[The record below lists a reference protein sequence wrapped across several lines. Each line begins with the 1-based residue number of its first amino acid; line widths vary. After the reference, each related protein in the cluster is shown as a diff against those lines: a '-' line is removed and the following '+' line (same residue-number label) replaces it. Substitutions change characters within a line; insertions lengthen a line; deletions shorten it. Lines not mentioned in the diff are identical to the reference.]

1 MITARIT
8 FLALLLSLPLVAQ
21 ESVLTLDRGQAY
33 EFTWDGQNNGWVS
46 RVYVTPKPQFS
57 KKAITVTVKSIAAGS
72 RTDPGLTGL
81 FQVSLVQPS
90 TPLVSF
96 DILVPKNASVLPGT
110 YQATLVFA
118 AAQTEQTANVQL
130 TIPSAILTG
139 PPTFQ
144 LTRVLF
150 WPFPVDNPKLEIWET
165 SGKSPAD
172 VQARQTEPF
181 ASAEGQFG
189 GQIQVDPGALVQD
202 GHTTLNYTLHDDFPI
217 GPVSAKIAISSHQS
231 QAPLVIPVQV
241 RTRLTR
247 VVLLI
252 IIITGLALGFFLRI
266 VLKPKI
272 ETGEA
277 RKRAAEAYKNLA
289 DSNEIPDATFQE
301 AVWKA
306 LSDLQKAVQ
315 AATATSVT
323 IDAAITTAGEAR
335 QKALDNLQIRLKDA
349 ETKINQLAEVVTPAW
364 ILSGAMTELL
374 TVAKERVE
382 IANHFLKASD
392 AVNALATVQSATDD
406 LRTSLSKR
414 TEDWRNS
421 AAHLLRQFAGL
432 KSLMQADRREEC
444 ATSRKN
450 LEDEA
455 GKAKIDPAGDVAGIK
470 TALEAAHGFTTM
482 LSGFLRAA
490 ADDVRAGFAGM
501 DDVIKDIALPKK
513 ELWADARNS
522 TEALVTRLS
531 SISPVTPAG
540 WENVSLDSTSLLG
553 QWRNALTSQ
562 KPDADGVATA
572 FDAGN
577 FELAATDLEKALDVR
592 SVGTTL
598 DDSASPE
605 ALDSVVASQPYSSPG
620 DVSAPEPASTKA
632 TAPSLMPFAAFAVI
646 SSRELMNAKI
656 LQAVISGVALTLV
669 GYLIFADK
677 FVGTSGD
684 LLSAFFWGFTTD
696 IGVDALI
703 SAAKTKAG

>member
-1 MITARIT
+1 MITARIA
-8 FLALLLSLPLVAQ
+8 FLALLLSVPLVAQ
-21 ESVLTLDRGQAY
+21 ESILTLDRGQAY
-33 EFTWDGQNNGWVS
+33 EFTWDGQNNRWVS

-57 KKAITVTVKSIAAGS
+57 KTAITVTLKSIAAGS

-81 FQVSLVQPS
+81 FQVSLIQPS

-96 DILVPKNASVLPGT
+96 DILVPKHASVLPGT
-110 YQATLVFA
+110 YQASLVFA
-118 AAQTEQTANVQL
+118 AANTEQTANIQL
-130 TIPSAILTG
+130 TIPSATLTG

-150 WPFPVDNPKLEIWET
+150 WPFPEDNPKLEIWET

-181 ASAEGQFG
+181 SSAEGQIG
-189 GQIQVDPGALVQD
+189 GQIQVDPGTVAQD
-202 GHTTLNYTLHDDFPI
+202 GHTTLNYTLQDNFPI

-231 QAPLVIPVQV
+231 QAPIVIPVQV

-247 VVLLI
+247 AVLLI
-252 IIITGLALGFFLRI
+252 IIITGLALGFFLRM
-266 VLKPKI
+266 VLKPRI

-277 RKRAAEAYKNLA
+277 RKRATEAYKNLA
-289 DSNEIPDATFQE
+289 DSNEIPDAKFQE
-301 AVWKA
+301 AVGKA
-306 LSDLQKAVQ
+306 LSDLQKATQ
-315 AATATSVT
+315 AATATSAT
-323 IDAAITTAGEAR
+323 IDAAITTAGAAR
-335 QKALDNLQIRLKDA
+335 QKALDDLQARLKDA

-364 ILSGAMTELL
+364 TLPSAMTEIL

-382 IANHFLKASD
+382 TANHFLKGSD
-392 AVNALATVQSATDD
+392 AGNALATLQSATDD

-421 AAHLLRQFAGL
+421 AGHLLRQFAGL
-432 KSLMQADRREEC
+432 ESLMRAERQEGC

-455 GKAKIDPAGDVAGIK
+455 GKVKIDPAGDVAGIK
-470 TALEAAHGFTTM
+470 TTLEAAHGFTTT

-501 DDVIKDIALPKK
+501 DEVIRDIALPKK
-513 ELWADARNS
+513 ELWANARKS
-522 TEALVTRLS
+522 TEALVSRLN
-531 SISPVTPAG
+531 SISPVKPSD
-540 WENVSLDSTSLLG
+540 WENVSLDSTRLLG
-553 QWRNALTSQ
+553 QWRDALVSQ
-562 KPDADGVATA
+562 KPDAGAVATA

-577 FELAATDLEKALDVR
+577 YELAARELEKALGVR
-592 SVGTTL
+592 PVGTTL
-598 DDSASPE
+598 DESATPE
-605 ALDSVVASQPYSSPG
+605 ALETVVAPQPYSSPG
-620 DVSAPEPASTKA
+620 DVAAPEPASSQA
-632 TAPSLMPFAAFAVI
+632 TAPSLVPFAAFAVT
-646 SSRELMNAKI
+646 SSRELMTAKV

-703 SAAKTKAG
+703 TAAKAKAG